1 MALAKGIN
9 SYVTVEEADA
19 YFADRLD
26 VAAWVDANATQKA
39 QALVTATSVLDEQ
52 LWTGTAISESQPL
65 AFPRAGVYFDTKLGF
80 AVVLD
85 AVAVPDRIV
94 RATFDQAYHMLN
106 NDGLLDDTGSVT
118 DLNISSIS
126 LSSVI
131 APNLISKGVK
141 RLISPLLASAGST
154 MWWRAN

>member
-1 MALAKGIN
+1 M
-9 SYVTVEEADA
+9 TVQLRGGSAVQARGRPELLGG
-19 YFADRLD
+19 RRGRK
-26 VAAWVDANATQKA
+26 AAGSA
-39 QALVTATSVLDEQ
+39 VLGARGDDPHR
-52 LWTGTAISESQPL
+52 GESQPL

-141 RLISPLLASAGST
+141 RLINPLLASAGST